1 MRALYPESMPRPEE
15 VTALLNAAGA
25 GDTAAPGRLLELV
38 YEDLR
43 RLAAAYLKNERNA
56 QTLQP
61 TALVHEAFV
70 RLADWQNVSWQSRAH
85 FFAAAAK
92 VMRNVLVDNA
102 RSKLARKRDFGQR
115 ITLDEVAGYPAE
127 REFDLLALEEA
138 LVSLEQVDERQAR
151 VVELRFFG
159 GLTNKETAHVLG
171 VSEKTVKNE
180 WEFAKAWFQRELTRQ

>member
-1 MRALYPESMPRPEE
+1 MPRPEE
-15 VTALLNAAGA
+15 VTLLLNSASG
-25 GDTAAPGRLLELV
+25 GDPAAPGRLLELV
-38 YEDLR
+38 YDDLR

-70 RLADWQNVSWQSRAH
+70 RLVDWQNVSWQSRAH

-92 VMRNVLVDNA
+92 VMRHVLVDHA
-102 RSKLARKRDFGQR
+102 RSKRAQKRDFGQR
-115 ITLDEVAGYPAE
+115 IALADAVSYPSG

-138 LVSLEQVDERQAR
+138 LLSLERVDERQAR

-159 GLTNKETAHVLG
+159 GLTIREAAHVLG
-171 VSEKTVKNE
+171 VSETTVKNE
-180 WEFAKAWFQRELTRQ
+180 WEFAKAWFQRELTRGS